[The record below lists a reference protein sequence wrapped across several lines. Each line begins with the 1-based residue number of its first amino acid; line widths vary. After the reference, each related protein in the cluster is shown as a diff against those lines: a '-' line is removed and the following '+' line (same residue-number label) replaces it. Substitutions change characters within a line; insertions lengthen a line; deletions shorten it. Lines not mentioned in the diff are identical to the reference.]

1 MISFGQHVVARGG
14 SAETL
19 WLNEGLS
26 HIAEELAGKEFEARY
41 PPPAG
46 RTDPNQLFPDSA
58 QGFLTPNMRNAQR
71 FLESPGTTSATAIT
85 GSASLAERGGA
96 WLFLRWLGDQKGEAI
111 YGRLVQTGRTG
122 IPNLEDKAS
131 ESFAGL
137 FGDFATAVYA
147 DSIPGVARGAIP
159 PRLKFT
165 TRNFRRIFQ
174 RFADIDQSGRT
185 PPFPFAPTTIGCRPD
200 RVRLFR
206 VRLHGLLRADDEH
219 ERADGVAAVRAHGSA
234 AVRVRRQRADRHLSS
249 PMTRRRVA
257 RRIASLAVIALVVF
271 LLTPTGC
278 YLSRAGWEEAK
289 ILAGRRQIVRLVD
302 DATTDPATRDQLR
315 LVLAARG
322 FAADSLR
329 LRTGESF
336 TTYSHLDR
344 DTLVLVVSGAYRDR
358 LEAYTWWFPI
368 VGRVPYKG
376 FFDFSAALDLAR
388 DLERAGFDSYVRPS
402 AAFST
407 LGWFNDPLLST
418 SLRADS
424 ISLANTVIHEV
435 THNTFYKA
443 GQAVFNESFANFVG
457 ARGSAWFFRTRG
469 DSGAA
474 AFADADW
481 EDDKRMGAFWAS
493 LYRSLDSA
501 YKALPGDSAR
511 AARLAA
517 RDTVYA
523 RGRTRL
529 VQDVGPTLRTLSPE
543 RVARI
548 RIDNNAA
555 LLARR
560 SISPTW
566 SCSIA
571 SGRVRVMIF
580 AGRSS
585 ASLRSPRTP
594 TTRTPR

>member
-1 MISFGQHVVARGG
+1 M
-14 SAETL
+14 T
-19 WLNEGLS
+19 
-26 HIAEELAGKEFEARY
+26 GK
-41 PPPAG
+41 
-46 RTDPNQLFPDSA
+46 
-58 QGFLTPNMRNAQR
+58 
-71 FLESPGTTSATAIT
+71 
-85 GSASLAERGGA
+85 
-96 WLFLRWLGDQKGEAI
+96 
-111 YGRLVQTGRTG
+111 
-122 IPNLEDKAS
+122 
-131 ESFAGL
+131 
-137 FGDFATAVYA
+137 
-147 DSIPGVARGAIP
+147 
-159 PRLKFT
+159 PR
-165 TRNFRRIFQ
+165 RRI
-174 RFADIDQSGRT
+174 
-185 PPFPFAPTTIGCRPD
+185 
-200 RVRLFR
+200 
-206 VRLHGLLRADDEH
+206 
-219 ERADGVAAVRAHGSA
+219 
-234 AVRVRRQRADRHLSS
+234 
-249 PMTRRRVA
+249 A
-257 RRIASLAVIALVVF
+257 RRIAGVALAALVAF

-302 DATTDPATRDQLR
+302 DTSTDAATRSRLR

-322 FAADSLR
+322 FAADSIK
-329 LRTGESF
+329 LRTGDSF
-336 TTYSHLDR
+336 TTYSHLER
-344 DTLVLVVSGAYRDR
+344 DTLVLVVSGAYRDK

-376 FFDFSAALDLAR
+376 FFDFGAAKDLAQ
-388 DLERAGFDSYVRPS
+388 DLERRGFDSYVRPS

-418 SLRADS
+418 TLRLDS

-457 ARGSAWFFRTRG
+457 ARGSAWFFRSRG

-501 YKALPGDSAR
+501 YKAHPGDSAR
-511 AARLAA
+511 GTRLAA

-523 RGRTRL
+523 RGRVHL
-529 VQDVGPTLRTLSPE
+529 VQDVAPQLRTLSPD

-560 SISPTW
+560 IYLTDLELFDRVW
-566 SCSIA
+566 ERE
-571 SGRVRVMIF
+571 GRDLRRTIERVILLAKDADDPYAAVKKWM
-580 AGRSS
+580 GES
-585 ASLRSPRTP
+585 
-594 TTRTPR
+594 